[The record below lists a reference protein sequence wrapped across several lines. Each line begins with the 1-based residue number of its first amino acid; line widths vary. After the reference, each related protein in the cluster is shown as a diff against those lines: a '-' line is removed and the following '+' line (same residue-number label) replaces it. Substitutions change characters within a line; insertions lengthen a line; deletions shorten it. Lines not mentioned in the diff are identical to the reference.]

1 MSAPAPLPA
10 ASEDAAIALPP
21 DKFHRVLA
29 GLLLVL
35 ALSSLDANI
44 VGPALPLISSEFGAL
59 DSLTWVLTI
68 FLLTSTAATPLYG
81 KLSDMYGRRPLLTIA
96 VLLFLAGSA
105 FSGLAQSMNQ
115 LILGR
120 AIQGVGAGGLMT
132 LTQIT
137 MSDLVSPRRRGSYQ
151 GLFGA
156 VFTIASLAG
165 PPLGGVIAEFWSW
178 RWIFYVNLPLGA
190 AALTLLWMG
199 LPPGVRT
206 TSHRI
211 DVLGFVVIMAAT
223 SCVLMALNQ
232 GSHGSW
238 TSPIVISLAVAAVVL
253 ALLLG
258 PIEARAKEPL
268 IPLAMVGNSVW
279 LIATGVATLVTIAV
293 FGALAFMPL
302 YLQLAGGLSPTAS
315 GIAMVPSAAGLM
327 LSLLYGGR
335 AITRTGRYKVFAVTG
350 VGVATLALFALAL
363 AAYALPS
370 PYLLGALLF
379 PLGAGLGLL
388 MPGLTVAYQNAVAH
402 EDIGTATSTAGFFRS
417 LGGAFGIAVAG
428 AILAMQAGG
437 LLPAGGGAQDMDNIG
452 LGQLSQLS
460 PSAQAMV
467 LADYQWAMVTIFAAA
482 GVVAALA
489 FALIRL
495 LPEQELS
502 DVANRPASNALE
514 SNPLGS
520 DPPGANPPGTKS

>member
-1 MSAPAPLPA
+1 MSAPASTPA
-10 ASEDAAIALPP
+10 PAEGDDASIALPP
-21 DKFHRVLA
+21 GKFRRVLA

-44 VGPALPLISSEFGAL
+44 VGPALPLIASDFGAL
-59 DSLTWVLTI
+59 ENLAWVLTI

-81 KLSDMYGRRPLLTIA
+81 KLSDMYGRRPLLSVA

-105 FSGLAQSMNQ
+105 FCGVAQSMNQ

-120 AIQGVGAGGLMT
+120 AIQGLGAGGLMT

-199 LPPGVRT
+199 LPPGART

-211 DVLGFVVIMAAT
+211 DTAGFVIIMAAT
-223 SCVLMALNQ
+223 GCALMALNQ
-232 GSHGSW
+232 GAHQGW
-238 TSPIVISLAVAAVVL
+238 TTPAVLALAGAAVVL

-258 PIEARAKEPL
+258 PVETRVEEPL
-268 IPLAMVGNSVW
+268 IPLGMVRNRVW
-279 LIATGVATLVTIAV
+279 LVATCVATLVTIAV

-302 YLQLAGGLSPTAS
+302 YLQLVGGLSPTAS

-335 AITRTGRYKVFAVTG
+335 AITRTGRYKAFAVTG
-350 VGVATLALFALAL
+350 VGIATLALFALAA

-370 PYLLGALLF
+370 PYLMGALLF

-388 MPGLTVAYQNAVAH
+388 MPGLTVAYQNAVPP
-402 EDIGTATSTAGFFRS
+402 EDIGTATATAGFFRS
-417 LGGAFGIAVAG
+417 LGGAFGIAGAG
-428 AILAMQAGG
+428 AILASQAGA
-437 LLPAGGGAQDMDNIG
+437 LLPVDGGAQAMDNIG
-452 LGQLSQLS
+452 IGQLSQLS
-460 PSAQAMV
+460 AADRLALLANYQSAMV
-467 LADYQWAMVTIFAAA
+467 AIFATA
-482 GVVAALA
+482 GVVAALGVL
-489 FALIRL
+489 LIRL

-502 DVANRPASNALE
+502 DVANELRAKP
-514 SNPLGS
+514 
-520 DPPGANPPGTKS
+520 